1 MGKKH
6 ASQYANF
13 GWLRKQDNT
22 IHKYCRNQVT
32 IKTIDAVIIE
42 QYIIESSYIQQTINS
57 FIYTLYIFLILVSL
71 MS

>member
-1 MGKKH
+1 M
-6 ASQYANF
+6 
-13 GWLRKQDNT
+13 
-22 IHKYCRNQVT
+22 